1 MVDYFNRLLIFQDT
15 FKRSRY
21 EFSPV
26 LLELGVNKL
35 LGGLH
40 DCYLQD
46 KVGKGFSYRL
56 AVKCY
61 LIKHEKMTFNN
72 GSLDMHYKIAFAVF
86 NHLVE
91 NHHDDVL
98 DHFMNNEPGDYCSLL
113 KNTIFKKM
121 IDSGCEMRKA
131 LPSPPQ
137 SIPKNVS
144 KENSLH
150 CTLNRAQLEELATF
164 VNTIHLNYTQVTADD
179 LEAFFNCED
188 GFSIQPMVNRKAIYL
203 LSCLCACAFIS
214 IKWQHAV
221 ASNNLLLS
229 STGDRYLDDHN
240 LSSTLYSLR
249 YKEKDAKEKLIKN
262 FVDKLVKVK

>member
-15 FKRSRY
+15 FKRSCY

-40 DCYLQD
+40 DCFLQD
-46 KVGKGFSYRL
+46 KVEKGFSYRL
-56 AVKCY
+56 TVKCY

-98 DHFMNNEPGDYCSLL
+98 DHFKNNDPGDYCSLL
-113 KNTIFKKM
+113 KNTIFKEM
-121 IDSGCEMRKA
+121 IDSGCEERKA

-137 SIPKNVS
+137 PIPKNDK

-164 VNTIHLNYTQVTADD
+164 VNTIHLNYKEVTADD
-179 LEAFFNCED
+179 LEAFFSCKE
-188 GFSIQPMVNRKAIYL
+188 GFFIQPLVNRKAVFL
-203 LSCLCACAFIS
+203 LNRLCACAFIGL
-214 IKWQHAV
+214 KWQHVV

-240 LSSTLYSLR
+240 LSSTLHSLK
-249 YKEKDAKEKLIKN
+249 YKEKDAMETLISD

>member
-1 MVDYFNRLLIFQDT
+1 MVDYFNKLLIFQDT
-15 FKRSRY
+15 FKRSCF

-46 KVGKGFSYRL
+46 KVEKGFSYRL
-56 AVKCY
+56 TVKCY

-86 NHLVE
+86 KHLVE

-98 DHFMNNEPGDYCSLL
+98 DHFKNNEPGDYCSLL
-113 KNTIFKKM
+113 KNTIFKEM
-121 IDSGCEMRKA
+121 IDSGCEERKA

-137 SIPKNVS
+137 PIPKNDS
-144 KENSLH
+144 TNNSMQ
-150 CTLNRAQLEELATF
+150 CRLNRAQLEELATF
-164 VNTIHLNYTQVTADD
+164 VNTIHLNSKEVTADD
-179 LEAFFNCED
+179 LEAFFSCKE
-188 GFSIQPMVNRKAIYL
+188 GFCIQPLVNRKAVYL
-203 LSCLCACAFIS
+203 LNCLCACAFIG
-214 IKWQHAV
+214 IKWQHVV

-240 LSSTLYSLR
+240 LSSTLHSLK
-249 YKEKDAKEKLIKN
+249 YKEKDAIENLIRD
-262 FVDKLVKVK
+262 FVDQLAKVK